1 MTSGRLART
10 MASAVMPSA
19 AVSTSHSFAKC
30 SCRMSRMSYAIQTVL
45 MLTNSRMPYSES
57 SRP

>member
-1 MTSGRLART
+1 MVQILQVSAFAVTMSTGMVGRLART
-10 MASAVMPSA
+10 MASAVW
-19 AVSTSHSFAKC
+19 
-30 SCRMSRMSYAIQTVL
+30 MSYAIQTVL